1 MVLKFMCWAQQGDDM
16 YFINIHC
23 SIPAASWHWLP
34 VNGFKQKSQFI
45 SFLLLRCSLLIC
57 TWKQRMNFA
66 LCTFLKESDF
76 HSNLIFS
83 CAKSL
88 PFATA
93 RVAVL
98 FTRTIQQL
106 YCMFVSLFNW
116 SAL

>member
-1 MVLKFMCWAQQGDDM
+1 MVLKFMCWEQQGDDM

-76 HSNLIFS
+76 HSNLIFFLREVITIRYSQS
-83 CAKSL
+83 CSVIH
-88 PFATA
+88 PYNPTI
-93 RVAVL
+93 VL
-98 FTRTIQQL
+98 
-106 YCMFVSLFNW
+106 YVSLLNL
-116 SAL
+116 SVL